1 MTIIVAQQA
10 NILASFWYNQDN
22 FMVYTIK
29 IAASILA
36 TGIGTVAYIPYLID
50 MFRGKNK
57 PHLYTWIS
65 FFLVTA
71 VVSYIQLLNGAGVG
85 VIPTVVTAL
94 IDAIILFYCFRFG
107 TRDIVFMD
115 KICLTV
121 SIIGVVTYFIFHTLP
136 ILSLILLTTA
146 EVISFIP
153 TFRKTKNDPYSES
166 LTSYYLTLIK
176 IMLIFIALQSYNLL
190 TVSYPVVW
198 FIVFIVF
205 LTVTYY
211 IRLKKPSTEKLWLRN
226 IK

>member
-1 MTIIVAQQA
+1 
-10 NILASFWYNQDN
+10 
-22 FMVYTIK
+22 MVYTIK

-198 FIVFIVF
+198 LIVFIVF

>member
-1 MTIIVAQQA
+1 
-10 NILASFWYNQDN
+10 
-22 FMVYTIK
+22 
-29 IAASILA
+29 
-36 TGIGTVAYIPYLID
+36 
-50 MFRGKNK
+50 MFRGKNR

-71 VVSYIQLLNGAGVG
+71 VISYIQFLNGAGLG
-85 VIPTVVTAL
+85 LIPTIVTAV

-107 TRDIVFMD
+107 TKDVVFMD

-146 EVISFIP
+146 EIISFIP

-176 IMLIFIALQSYNLL
+176 IVLILIALQSYNLL

-198 FIVFIVF
+198 FTVFIIF
-205 LTVTYY
+205 LAVTYFL
-211 IRLKKPSTEKLWLRN
+211 RLDKGTQRKIILSTNKR
-226 IK
+226 

>member
-1 MTIIVAQQA
+1 
-10 NILASFWYNQDN
+10 
-22 FMVYTIK
+22 MVYTIK